1 MAVSN
6 RLAPQQK
13 NEVAESKP
21 KFSTFMNQADTL
33 SMVKNAVGEN
43 GVQHFTTSIISAVS
57 TTPDL
62 AKCTYPS
69 IISAALVGN
78 ALNLSPTPV
87 CGQFFMVPFKN
98 NKLSKFYKED
108 VYEAQFVLGY
118 KGYLQLAYRTGAY
131 KVINVVPIK
140 KGEFVRWDPIE
151 EKLTYNLIEDD
162 VEREEAETVGY
173 YAYYEYL
180 SGTRKAMYWSK
191 HKMMLHADKY
201 SPAFSM
207 NATNGQYPKVSF
219 ADYEAGNYNKKDEW
233 LYSSFWYKNFD
244 DMACKTLLRQLIS
257 KWGIMSI
264 ELEKAFMY
272 DGAVIDEQQQ
282 PHFLDNADLL
292 PEIVQEDEPVVAES
306 TVVEQEVKT
315 EVVTVEPVMVDA
327 EENQQE
333 DIESL
338 FFGEV

>member
-6 RLAPQQK
+6 RLAPH
-13 NEVAESKP
+13 NTEVVEKKP
-21 KFSTFMNQADTL
+21 TFSTFMNQADTL
-33 SMVKNAVGEN
+33 AMVKNAVGEN

-57 TTPDL
+57 INPDL

-69 IISAALVGN
+69 IISSALVGN
-78 ALNLSPTPV
+78 ALHLSPTPA

-98 NKLSKFYKED
+98 NKLSKLYKKD
-108 VYEAQFVLGY
+108 IYEAQFVLGY

-140 KGEFVRWDPIE
+140 QGEFVSWDPIE
-151 EKLTYNLIEDD
+151 EKLIYNLIEDD

-180 SGTRKAMYWSK
+180 AGTRKAMYWSK
-191 HKMMLHADKY
+191 RKMMKHADKY

-207 NATNGQYPKVSF
+207 NATHGKYPKVSF
-219 ADYEAGNYNKKDEW
+219 ADYEAGKYKKEDEW
-233 LYSSFWYKNFD
+233 LYSSYWYKNFD
-244 DMACKTLLRQLIS
+244 DMGCKTLLRQLIS

-272 DGAVIDEQQQ
+272 DGAVIDENQQ
-282 PHFLDNADLL
+282 PHFLDNTDFM
-292 PEIVQEDEPVVAES
+292 PETAQDSDPVVAEV
-306 TVVEQEVKT
+306 TVVEQEEKV
-315 EVVTVEPVMVDA
+315 EPITVEPAMVDPVD
-327 EENQQE
+327 NQQE